1 MNTTADNITTSA
13 EFLGTTRRLDLAHTT
28 TYCRGNRDFT
38 YTHNDSAQVIT
49 ADRFGG
55 PAVMI
60 SLTASGSMFGDPAE
74 DDAMGYA
81 HTVTHM
87 TADEARALAAMLLN
101 AADELDA

>member
-28 TYCRGNRDFT
+28 TYSQGYRDFT

-55 PAVMI
+55 ATVMI

-74 DDAMGYA
+74 DDAMGCA

-87 TADEARALAAMLLN
+87 TADEARALASMLLT